1 MILLMRARIC
11 ISSSYEPGEKYKC
24 LNIED
29 DMYSK
34 RRDLKKKK
42 VQIRKK
48 FKSIFK
54 YQNIKFYR
62 SLIGRGW
69 K

>member
-1 MILLMRARIC
+1 MILLMRPRIC

-34 RRDLKKKK
+34 RRDLKKKSANQK
-42 VQIRKK
+42 KIQIHIQI
-48 FKSIFK
+48 SK
-54 YQNIKFYR
+54 YQIL
-62 SLIGRGW
+62 S
-69 K
+69 